1 MSGFFKM
8 LKKKKELIPLIGI
21 MTFAATGAT
30 SVGIY
35 FLATKPDVIL
45 FKSKNPEPWETLD
58 PSKPQKLLT
67 INQQWKPV
75 EECRN
80 EYRLVKLDDSST
92 NRTSIVGCNTEQPQ
106 ELFLSAPCQ
115 TLHDQPR

>member
-30 SVGIY
+30 SFGIY

-45 FKSKNPEPWETLD
+45 FKSQNPEPWESLD

-75 EECRN
+75 EEVQI
-80 EYRLVKLDDSST
+80 VKGLMK
-92 NRTSIVGCNTEQPQ
+92 
-106 ELFLSAPCQ
+106 
-115 TLHDQPR
+115 